1 MLKINQT
8 MASNDTWALNDL
20 IQLTETI
27 SLHII
32 VPDKTN
38 DEVNWMERK
47 ARPLFHHWDRIKQ
60 AVQLVYLNSCFN
72 K

>member
-38 DEVNWMERK
+38 DEVN
-47 ARPLFHHWDRIKQ
+47 
-60 AVQLVYLNSCFN
+60 
-72 K
+72 